1 MQDPFF
7 FVSALL
13 VFIACC
19 LGLSKCVVM
28 PNFDNRTATNT
39 FFFSVLINFVIPCG
53 MPEGSIVVCVLCRL
67 LPWFRLECFKENVY
81 EEAGGRLG
89 KYTRP
94 TVMLLLC
101 VACL

>member
-1 MQDPFF
+1 
-7 FVSALL
+7 
-13 VFIACC
+13 
-19 LGLSKCVVM
+19 
-28 PNFDNRTATNT
+28 
-39 FFFSVLINFVIPCG
+39 